1 MTRLQQIGVLLIA
14 LHIVFSFTGVYR
26 AVSVPSYDVYVYAGS
41 QGYVLRDVRVGVS
54 NLCVVPDSSGVL
66 VLYSGVSGKEIS
78 VSGVKSCDIV
88 AVRKPLLFPW

>member
-26 AVSVPSYDVYVYAGS
+26 AVSAPSYDVYVYTGN
-41 QGYVLRDVRVGVS
+41 QGYLFKDVRVGFS

-66 VLYSGVSGKEIS
+66 VLYSGVAGKEIS